1 MYTKLFAKLNN
12 FTKKQKIIIGIILA
26 IVAIIL
32 LNYVYSRE
40 SNNSQEI
47 ENLTT
52 KESSE
57 VNQNTEEEKKEIVVH
72 VAGAVQT
79 EGIIFLQEGD
89 RISEA
94 IEKAG
99 GTTEEADMSQINLA
113 TQLEDGMK
121 VYIPKK
127 GEEVETQTAS
137 QINLAQETTKQNT
150 QKQTSKININ
160 KATQGELETLPGIG
174 PSTASKIV
182 AYREEN
188 GKFGSIENIKD
199 VSGIGDAKY
208 NSIKDLITI

>member
-1 MYTKLFAKLNN
+1 MNN
-12 FTKKQKIIIGIILA
+12 FTKKQKIIIGVLLAVVTIIL
-26 IVAIIL
+26 I
-32 LNYVYSRE
+32 NYVYSRE

-52 KESSE
+52 NESSE
-57 VNQNTEEEKKEIVVH
+57 TTQNTEEEKKEIVVH
-72 VAGAVQT
+72 IAGAVQT

-99 GTTEEADMSQINLA
+99 GTTDEADMSQINLA
-113 TQLEDGMK
+113 TSLEDGMK

-127 GEEVETQTAS
+127 GEEIETQTNS
-137 QINLAQETTKQNT
+137 QIDLAQGTTKQNT
-150 QKQTSKININ
+150 QKQKSSKININ
-160 KATQGELETLPGIG
+160 KATQAELETLPGIG
-174 PSTASKIV
+174 PSTASKIIV
-182 AYREEN
+182 HREEN
-188 GKFGSIENIKD
+188 GKFESIENIKD

>member
-1 MYTKLFAKLNN
+1 MNN
-12 FTKKQKIIIGIILA
+12 FTKKQKIVMGILLA

-32 LNYVYSRE
+32 INYVYSRE

-127 GEEVETQTAS
+127 GEEIEAQTNS
-137 QINLAQETTKQNT
+137 QIASTQETTKQNT
-150 QKQTSKININ
+150 QKQTSTKININ
-160 KATQGELETLPGIG
+160 KATQAELENLPGIG

-188 GKFGSIENIKD
+188 GKFESIENIKD

>member
-1 MYTKLFAKLNN
+1 MNN
-12 FTKKQKIIIGIILA
+12 FTKKQKIVIGILLA

-32 LNYVYSRE
+32 INYVYSRE

-127 GEEVETQTAS
+127 GEEIEAQTNS
-137 QINLAQETTKQNT
+137 QIASTQETTKQNT
-150 QKQTSKININ
+150 QKQTSTKININ
-160 KATQGELETLPGIG
+160 KATQAELENLPGIG

-182 AYREEN
+182 TYREEN
-188 GKFGSIENIKD
+188 GKFESIENIKD

>member
-1 MYTKLFAKLNN
+1 MNN
-12 FTKKQKIIIGIILA
+12 FTKKQKIVIGILLA
-26 IVAIIL
+26 LVTIIL
-32 LNYVYSRE
+32 INYVYSRE

-52 KESSE
+52 NESSE
-57 VNQNTEEEKKEIVVH
+57 TTQNTEEEKKEIVVH

-127 GEEVETQTAS
+127 GEEVETQTDS
-137 QINLAQETTKQNT
+137 QINSAQETTKQNS
-150 QKQTSKININ
+150 QKQTSKVNIN
-160 KATQGELETLPGIG
+160 KATQSELETLPGIG

-188 GKFGSIENIKD
+188 GKFKSIENIKD